1 MTVCGGCEQM
11 MRLDRDKVALRRMKG
26 EALAAYGAM
35 REIAPELQALQAG
48 TVQTAILLV
57 ST

>member
-26 EALAAYGAM
+26 EALAAYGAS
-35 REIAPELQALQAG
+35 REIEPELQALQAEA
-48 TVQTAILLV
+48 VQIAISLL
-57 ST
+57 